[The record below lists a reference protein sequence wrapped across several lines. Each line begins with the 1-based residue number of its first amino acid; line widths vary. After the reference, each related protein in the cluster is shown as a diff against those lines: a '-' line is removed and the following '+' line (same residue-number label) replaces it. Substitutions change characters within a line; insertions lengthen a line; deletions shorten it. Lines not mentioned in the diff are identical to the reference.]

1 MGPRSA
7 TTTTTTDD
15 DDDDDEYAKG
25 NSDDDYTDDDG
36 DEVDDE
42 GEEQEK
48 GGAFSANNKDG
59 GDGDGGTDKEEHK
72 EGGKPA
78 ENKVNDGVQVQ
89 DDDNIGSDS
98 KATATTTVRKNGAAA
113 VAGARVVA
121 LAKEM
126 AADQQR
132 GEQAKGAASKRA
144 RRRQEQWHKQK
155 GEKQESDVVAR
166 LTAEAEARLKR
177 CELRGAMSAE
187 LELRKCTFEPDLT
200 GAKLYYRKQQ
210 QKRRVREDNR
220 AGFQKSGSRRFTAS
234 ASPSREYAAARE
246 AAWRVEE
253 DEIVRRATLKYRSRL
268 FSRTANQNQVNTAG
282 IFGSAKAPAPAL
294 PPQPP
299 PAPPQPESGNG
310 PVLVSKGVACGGGDD
325 LNSARGEQGDELD
338 RRIEKEAGTSCN
350 DRGGG
355 NSSDGAHTLPLGKS
369 VDGNVNP
376 FTLAAFIEVE
386 DAAAVLDTSE
396 EAVAARF
403 DAWERGVK
411 GLLS

>member
-1 MGPRSA
+1 
-7 TTTTTTDD
+7 
-15 DDDDDEYAKG
+15 
-25 NSDDDYTDDDG
+25 
-36 DEVDDE
+36 
-42 GEEQEK
+42 
-48 GGAFSANNKDG
+48 
-59 GDGDGGTDKEEHK
+59 
-72 EGGKPA
+72 
-78 ENKVNDGVQVQ
+78 
-89 DDDNIGSDS
+89 
-98 KATATTTVRKNGAAA
+98 
-113 VAGARVVA
+113 
-121 LAKEM
+121 
-126 AADQQR
+126 
-132 GEQAKGAASKRA
+132 
-144 RRRQEQWHKQK
+144 
-155 GEKQESDVVAR
+155 
-166 LTAEAEARLKR
+166 
-177 CELRGAMSAE
+177 MSAE

-220 AGFQKSGSRRFTAS
+220 AA
-234 ASPSREYAAARE
+234 EYAAARE

-355 NSSDGAHTLPLGKS
+355 NSSDGAHTLPL
-369 VDGNVNP
+369 
-376 FTLAAFIEVE
+376 VE
-386 DAAAVLDTSE
+386 NAAAVLDTST